1 MAVNSKSK
9 GNAFERK
16 IANRLSERFKE
27 YLGIPQGFRRDST
40 SGSFFGASN
49 QKRLE
54 THDREQATFSDIIAP
69 KSFLFSI
76 ECKNYKT
83 APSFASLVKGEF
95 KLFDTWIG
103 QASQDAKNSGKKML
117 IVVKFNSVPEFVIV
131 RDDPHDKAFAHYRG
145 YSLVTLEDWLTGNDL
160 DYFSINL

>member
-16 IANRLSERFKE
+16 IANLLSERFKV

-76 ECKNYKT
+76 ECKHYKT

-95 KLFDTWIG
+95 KLFDTWIA
-103 QASQDAKNSGKKML
+103 QARQDADNSKKKML
-117 IVVKFNSVPEFVIV
+117 VVAKFNGVPEFVIV
-131 RDDPHDKAFAHYRG
+131 EESSDRAFAHYRG
-145 YSLVTLEDWLTGNDL
+145 YSLITLEDWLERGDGEFFET
-160 DYFSINL
+160 